1 MAMKQTMVRSAIL
14 FAGALLAAAQTD
26 PVVAVTGGEIR
37 GRLTTDGGAAFKG
50 IPYARPPLG
59 DLRWR
64 DPQPVTPWTG
74 LREAGKF
81 AVACTQL
88 SEGWNQKYVTGSAE
102 DCLYLNV
109 STQEWPPKPK
119 HPVMVWI
126 HGGSN
131 TAGSGEAA
139 GFDQRTMVHH
149 GLVLVP
155 INYRLGALGFMEHP
169 ELAKESPHHTS
180 GNYGLLDQIA
190 ALHWVHDN
198 IARFGGDPDNITVA
212 GQSAGSY
219 DISMLLTAP
228 LAKGLFH
235 RAIAESG
242 ATSGFSGSLTAAR
255 AEKAGLALAANLNA
269 PETGVMQF
277 LRSKSPEEILTA
289 ANAVRRTAGTNRDGL
304 ETSID
309 GYVLPKS
316 PTEVFAAG
324 GSMRVPLIVGSQAQE
339 TGGPNNAAQL
349 RDTIRKAYGSLAD
362 DALKLYGLAGE
373 GTGQA
378 DPLYGGI
385 GSQWSTDTGF
395 RCPATAEALGHAATG
410 QPTYQYEFEHA
421 PPGRPATSHS
431 SELNFL
437 FNTWAANV
445 QLSDMD
451 RTISEQAQT
460 YWANF
465 ARTGNPNGQGLP
477 VWPKV
482 TVKGEEY
489 LAFTDNGAAPKA
501 GVRRA
506 FCEVFMQ
513 FLQAAGK

>member
-1 MAMKQTMVRSAIL
+1 MTPKLVRSTLL
-14 FAGALLAAAQTD
+14 FACAMLAAAQTD
-26 PVVAVTGGEIR
+26 PVVAVTGGQVR
-37 GRLTTDGGAAFKG
+37 GRRTADGGAAFKA
-50 IPYARPPLG
+50 IPYARPRLG

-64 DPQPVTPWTG
+64 DPQPVAPWQAV
-74 LREAGKF
+74 READKY

-88 SEGWNQKYVTGSAE
+88 TEGWNQKYVTGSAE

-109 STQEWPPKPK
+109 STPEWPPQPK

-139 GFDQRTMVHH
+139 GFDQRAMVHH
-149 GLVLVP
+149 GLVLVT

-169 ELAKESPHHTS
+169 ELARESPHHTS

-198 IARFGGDPDNITVA
+198 IAKFGGDPANVTVA

-219 DISMLLTAP
+219 DISLLLTSP

-242 ATSGFSGSLTAAR
+242 ATSGFKGSVPAAR
-255 AEKAGLALAANLNA
+255 AEEAGQALAANLKA
-269 PETGVMQF
+269 PDADAIKF
-277 LRSKSPEEILTA
+277 LRTKSPEEILTA
-289 ANAVRRTAGTNRDGL
+289 ANATRRVTGINRDGL

-309 GYVLPKS
+309 GYVLPQS
-316 PTEVFAAG
+316 PTAVFAAG

-339 TGGPNNAAQL
+339 TGGPNNANQL
-349 RDTIRKAYGSLAD
+349 RDAIRKAYGALAD
-362 DALKLYGLAGE
+362 DALKLYGLAGD
-373 GTGQA
+373 GAGQA
-378 DPLYGGI
+378 DPLYGSI

-395 RCPATAEALGHAATG
+395 RCPATAQALGHAATG

-437 FNTWAANV
+437 FDTWPGDV
-445 QLSDMD
+445 QLSALD
-451 RTISEQAQT
+451 RTISGQAQA

-465 ARTGNPNGQGLP
+465 ARTGNPNGEGLP
-477 VWPKV
+477 SWPRL
-482 TVKGEEY
+482 TVKGQEY
-489 LAFTDNGAAPKA
+489 LAFTDAGAAAKA

-506 FCEVFMQ
+506 FCEIFIQ
-513 FLQAAGK
+513 SLQPPAAK

>member
-1 MAMKQTMVRSAIL
+1 MKPVRLTIL
-14 FAGALLAAAQTD
+14 FAGAMLAAAQTD
-26 PVVAVTGGEIR
+26 PVVSVTGGQIR
-37 GRLTTDGGAAFKG
+37 GRITPDGGAAFKA

-64 DPQPVTPWTG
+64 DPQPVAPWQTV
-74 LREAGKF
+74 RDADKF

-88 SEGWNQKYVTGSAE
+88 SEGWNAKYIPGSSE

-109 STQEWPPKPK
+109 STQAWPPKPK
-119 HPVMVWI
+119 LPVMVWI

-131 TAGSGEAA
+131 TAGSGDAA

-149 GLVLVP
+149 GLVLVT
-155 INYRLGALGFMEHP
+155 INYRLGALGFMAHP
-169 ELAKESPHHTS
+169 ELNKESPHHTS
-180 GNYGLLDQIA
+180 GNYGLMDQIA

-198 IARFGGDPDNITVA
+198 IAKFGGDPDNVTVA

-219 DISMLLTAP
+219 DISLLLTSP

-242 ATSGFSGSLTAAR
+242 ATSGFKGSVTAAR
-255 AEKAGLALAANLNA
+255 AQEAGVALAAELKA
-269 PETGVMQF
+269 PATDVIQL
-277 LRSKSPEEILTA
+277 LRQKSPEEILTA
-289 ANAVRRTAGTNRDGL
+289 ANATRRVTGINRDGL

-324 GSMRVPLIVGSQAQE
+324 GSMHVPLIVGSQAQE
-339 TGGPNNAAQL
+339 TAGPNNPVQL

-362 DALKLYGLAGE
+362 DALKFYGLAGE
-373 GTGQA
+373 GTGQT

-395 RCPATAEALGHAATG
+395 RCPATAEAIGHVATG
-410 QPTYQYEFEHA
+410 EPTYQYEFEHA
-421 PPGRPATSHS
+421 PPGRQATAHS

-437 FNTWAANV
+437 FGFGANV

-451 RTISEQAQT
+451 RKISEQAQA

-465 ARTGNPNGQGLP
+465 ARTGNPNGEGLP

-482 TVKGEEY
+482 TVKGQEY
-489 LAFTDNGAAPKA
+489 LAFTDNGAAAKA
-501 GVRRA
+501 GVRCG
-506 FCEVFMQ
+506 FCEIFIQ
-513 FLQAAGK
+513 SLKAQTAK